1 MTHRSLVS
9 MGELAAL
16 MAGLVWV
23 ATVPVASQGPSTP
36 KANSAAAKAYTPPRT
51 PDGQPDLSGYWT
63 NASYTPLER
72 PKNVTKEFYTPEEM
86 KEVAAAERRAAARET
101 GSVRDVHYDN
111 EQFGV
116 DKSLTN
122 FPRSPRTSLIVDPP
136 DGRIP
141 PQIPEAV
148 KRNAA
153 VAAARKVPDGDLGA
167 ERAVG
172 YLDAVQNMGWDE
184 RCIIR
189 AGVAPPIFNPGY
201 LSNYQIIQSPGFVTI
216 LSERLFDARVIP
228 LDGRPFPPSNVR
240 SWRGISRGHWEGNT
254 LVVETRNSNG
264 KAQEVARGIGNLVG
278 ATQDLRV
285 IERFTRIAA
294 DTMEYRFTLEDAK
307 TWARPWTAEFPFMKM
322 DPEGPFIEFACHEG
336 NRSVPNMLAGARHEE
351 KLAAEAAAKKRSN

>member
-9 MGELAAL
+9 MGESAAL
-16 MAGLVWV
+16 IAVLAWV
-23 ATVPVASQGPSTP
+23 ATVPVRGQGPSP
-36 KANSAAAKAYTPPRT
+36 AKANGAAAKAYTPPRT

-72 PKNVTKEFYTPEEM
+72 PKNVTKEFYTPEEV
-86 KEVAAAERRAAARET
+86 KEMAAAERRAAARAA

-116 DKSLTN
+116 DKSLTT
-122 FPRSPRTSLIVDPP
+122 FPRSLRTSLIVDPP

-153 VAAARKVPDGDLGA
+153 VAAAKKLPAGELD
-167 ERAVG
+167 AVNTVG
-172 YLDAVQNMGWDE
+172 FLDAVQNMGFDE

-189 AGVAPPIFNPGY
+189 AGTAPPIYNPGY

-216 LSERLFDARVIP
+216 LSERLFIARIIP

-240 SWRGISRGHWEGNT
+240 SWIGISRGHWEGNT

-264 KAQEVARGIGNLVG
+264 RAQEVGRGIGSLVG

-285 IERFTRIAA
+285 TERFTRVAA
-294 DTMEYRFTLEDAK
+294 NTMEYRFTLADEK
-307 TWARPWTAEFPFMKM
+307 TWARPWTAEFPFVKM

-336 NRSVPNMLAGARHEE
+336 NRSIPNMLAGARHEE
-351 KLAAEAAAKKRSN
+351 KMAAEAAAKKRSN